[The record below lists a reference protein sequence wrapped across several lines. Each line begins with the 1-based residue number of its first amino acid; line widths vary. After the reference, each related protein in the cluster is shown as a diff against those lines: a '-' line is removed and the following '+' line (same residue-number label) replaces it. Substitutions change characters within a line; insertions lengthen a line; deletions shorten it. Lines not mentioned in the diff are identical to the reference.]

1 MLAKPIGSHY
11 DLRVR
16 AIAVRLPLMPL
27 GVEHGKEGK
36 NQNSFK
42 IVRLPLM
49 PLGVE
54 HGYGIFK
61 PPLKTGAITFDAV
74 RR

>member
-16 AIAVRLPLMPL
+16 AIAVLLPLMPL
-27 GVEHGKEGK
+27 GVEHISSWG
-36 NQNSFK
+36 F
-42 IVRLPLM
+42 IVRVTPVLLPLM

-54 HGYGIFK
+54 HEAEGRLFVIFTQECYY
-61 PPLKTGAITFDAV
+61 L
-74 RR
+74 